1 MKQKK
6 IQQLASS
13 SSLQVGMATIKQSL
27 PNPKAS
33 QISPFLLLHHLTPI
47 KVAAGID
54 PLGVGP
60 HPHRGFEPITFLFSG
75 GIEHRD
81 SHGNHGILKGGDV
94 QWMTA
99 GRGIVHSERASKG
112 FVAAGGTLEL
122 VQLWVNL
129 PKKDKMVTPQYQD
142 IKSEQIPVIT
152 RDNDKV
158 KIRVIAG
165 DFEDTK
171 GAASTFTPI
180 NALHVLMKAG
190 SKTDLNISSGFN
202 SFVYV
207 LGGNINTQNT
217 DIEATQLA
225 IFSEEGNFTS
235 ITANEDSHFL
245 LLSGEPINEKVVNWG
260 PYVMNT
266 QTEILEA
273 MRDYQAGKMGVL
285 TY

>member
-6 IQQLASS
+6 ITNLVNSAD
-13 SSLQVGMATIKQSL
+13 LQVGMANIKQPL
-27 PNPKAS
+27 PNKGIA
-33 QISPFLLLHHLTPI
+33 QVSPFLLLHHLQPI
-47 KVAAGID
+47 EVEAGID

-81 SHGNHGILKGGDV
+81 SHGNHGVLSSGDV

-99 GRGIVHSERASKG
+99 GRGIVHSERASKD
-112 FVAAGGTLEL
+112 FVASGGTLEL

-129 PKKDKMVTPQYQD
+129 PKKDKMTQARYQD
-142 IKSEQIPVIT
+142 IKNVQIPVISKQQ
-152 RDNDKV
+152 DAV

-165 DFEDTK
+165 DFEGKT
-171 GAASTFTPI
+171 GPANTFTPLT
-180 NALHVLMKAG
+180 ALHVSMKAN
-190 SKTDLNISSGFN
+190 SETTLEIAKNFN
-202 SFVYV
+202 AFAYI
-207 LGGNINTQNT
+207 LGGYVNIATENVG
-217 DIEATQLA
+217 ATQLA
-225 IFSEEGNFTS
+225 VFSEKGNH
-235 ITANEDSHFL
+235 IKVKANKDSHLL

-266 QTEILEA
+266 QTEIMEA
-273 MRDYQAGKMGVL
+273 IRDYQAGKMGFL

>member
-1 MKQKK
+1 MKQKQ
-6 IQQLASS
+6 IIHLTNSS
-13 SSLQVGMATIKQSL
+13 DLQVGTANIKQPL
-27 PNPKAS
+27 PNAKVS
-33 QISPFLLLHHLTPI
+33 QISPFLLLHHLQPI
-47 KVAAGID
+47 SVAAGID

-81 SHGNHGILKGGDV
+81 SHGNHGILASGDV

-99 GRGIVHSERASKG
+99 GRGIVHSERASKE
-112 FVAAGGTLEL
+112 FMKAGGTLEL

-129 PKKDKMVTPQYQD
+129 PKKDKMTAARYQD

-152 RDNDKV
+152 QQQEAI
-158 KIRVIAG
+158 KIRIIAG
-165 DFEDTK
+165 NFEGKT
-171 GAASTFTPI
+171 GPANTFSPI
-180 NALHVLMKAG
+180 TALHVTMKPN
-190 SKTDLNISSGFN
+190 SKATLPIAKKHN

-207 LGGNINTQNT
+207 LGGHLNMQKTN
-217 DIEATQLA
+217 IEATQLA
-225 IFSEEGNFTS
+225 VLSEEGDFVS
-235 ITANEDSHFL
+235 ITANKDSHFL
-245 LLSGEPINEKVVNWG
+245 LLSGEPIHEKVVSWG

-273 MRDYQAGKMGVL
+273 MRDYQAGKMGIL